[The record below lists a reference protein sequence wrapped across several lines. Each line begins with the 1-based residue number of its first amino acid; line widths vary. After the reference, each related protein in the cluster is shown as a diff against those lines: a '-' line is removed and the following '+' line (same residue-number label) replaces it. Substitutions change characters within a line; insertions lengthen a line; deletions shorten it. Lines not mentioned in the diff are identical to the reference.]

1 MTKKPDEIGWPSW
14 SRERHFDLWNAV
26 SPAPVDEAETAP
38 GALDGIVERASGV
51 GVVAFR
57 AVDERRIG
65 QEHGALAGAA
75 GVCGIEGDFLVSFER
90 GSGHCFFLRGTK
102 LVTSEG
108 RIHAKTRE
116 YKRKR
121 LAYAR

>member
-1 MTKKPDEIGWPSW
+1 
-14 SRERHFDLWNAV
+14 
-26 SPAPVDEAETAP
+26 
-38 GALDGIVERASGV
+38 
-51 GVVAFR
+51 
-57 AVDERRIG
+57 
-65 QEHGALAGAA
+65 
-75 GVCGIEGDFLVSFER
+75 VCGIEGDFLVSFER